1 MKMAYKKSFETRRK
15 ILNVTKELVLEKGW
29 KDISVRDIAERAG
42 VKNPLL
48 YYYFKNKQG
57 IADHLLGSLIL
68 RTLDYAEDRV
78 PFKEDCM
85 LSHFVYVSLY
95 YRILVEQDLYQT
107 LYLESVHPFDSPVDD
122 IDDYDLNDIV
132 TIQFNEILK
141 YYGVNLEPELLQA
154 YTIAAFSI
162 GTSIFRSLVS
172 GHLKMSFRDA
182 LFFITRFWIISVGI
196 DEKIFEEKLNKAIEI
211 AMEVDLDDFVKPDDD
226 DE

>member
-1 MKMAYKKSFETRRK
+1 MAYKKSIETRRK

-68 RTLDYAEDRV
+68 RTLDYAEYRV

-95 YRILVEQDLYQT
+95 YRILVEQELYQT
-107 LYLESVHPFDSPVDD
+107 LYLESVHPFENPVDD
-122 IDDYDLNDIV
+122 IDDYDLNYMV
-132 TIQFNEILK
+132 TKQFNEILK
-141 YYGVNLEPELLQA
+141 NYGVDLEPQLLQA
-154 YTIAAFSI
+154 YTISAFAI

-172 GHLKMSFRDA
+172 GHLDMSFREA

-196 DEKIFEEKLNKAIEI
+196 DEKIFEEKLAQAIDMV
-211 AMEVDLDDFVKPDDD
+211 MEVDLDEFVKSDDD